1 MFLYSKIIQCKITI
15 WLMLIRVCCC
25 KRVFLIVSCRAGGNQ
40 WRCIFKYEAGFGGV
54 AVERGVDDDGEG
66 SVRMLQREYGHL
78 QEQLRSSEELNATLR
93 SELDLTRSIVK
104 HNPQSQTEDKQP
116 ERPNTSASK
125 TINSGR
131 VPLGLYNVIVCKQ
144 RWAQIHQNVFFL
156 KYCVEKF
163 I

>member
-1 MFLYSKIIQCKITI
+1 MLYAVVNESFLS
-15 WLMLIRVCCC
+15 
-25 KRVFLIVSCRAGGNQ
+25 FLAGLGATNGDAFSNT
-40 WRCIFKYEAGFGGV
+40 RLDFGGV

-116 ERPNTSASK
+116 ERQNTSVSK

-131 VPLGLYNVIVCKQ
+131 IREL
-144 RWAQIHQNVFFL
+144 
-156 KYCVEKF
+156 
-163 I
+163 